1 MIQVAKGSN
10 THVLLM
16 DDYQDGESI
25 TLSNLA
31 GDHNFNNAVDL
42 TKNDRQSRLRV
53 NFVEK
58 CDIDPFLR
66 FFIQQKK

>member
-25 TLSNLA
+25 TLGNLA
-31 GDHNFNNAVDL
+31 GDHDFNDAADL
-42 TKNDRQSRLRV
+42 TKHDR
-53 NFVEK
+53 
-58 CDIDPFLR
+58 
-66 FFIQQKK
+66 